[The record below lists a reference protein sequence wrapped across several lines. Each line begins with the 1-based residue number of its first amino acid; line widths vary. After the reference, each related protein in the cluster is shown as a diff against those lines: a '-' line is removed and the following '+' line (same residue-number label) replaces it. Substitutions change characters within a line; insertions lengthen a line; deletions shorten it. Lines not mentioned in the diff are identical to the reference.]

1 MTATTAIKAAVLRE
15 AGGSFAIEDVE
26 LGAPGE
32 NEVLVRTVATGI
44 CHTDLLVRDQ
54 VLPPAPP
61 AVLGHEG
68 SGVVEAVGA
77 AVSDVAVGDRVV
89 LAPHSCGG
97 CRGCLTGHPMRC
109 EAFMPLNFGGRR
121 ADGSTAYRDAQGAEL
136 SGHFF
141 GQSSFGDHI
150 VAHERSVVKVPDG
163 AALELLGPLGCG
175 LQTGAGAVLNVLS
188 PPAGSSLAVFGTGA
202 VGLAAV
208 MAARV
213 AGCGTI
219 VAVDLNKDRLDI
231 AVELGATHA
240 VDAGAADLNEQV
252 IRITGGGAD
261 FSLDAVGLPV
271 TLRNAVGVLNM
282 GGVAGLVGAG
292 GVGREVLLDLV
303 HLLFSRT
310 VTGIIEGDAVPQLFI
325 PRLIDLHLQGRFPF
339 DRLIQ
344 TYGFDEIGKAV
355 EDAHHGDT
363 IKPVLVY

>member
-1 MTATTAIKAAVLRE
+1 MTMTAIKAAVLRE
-15 AGGSFAIEDVE
+15 GGGSFAIEDME
-26 LGAPGE
+26 LGPPKDD
-32 NEVLVRTVATGI
+32 EVLVRTVATGI

-68 SGVVEAVGA
+68 SGVVEAVGSS
-77 AVSDVAVGDRVV
+77 VTGVAVGDRVV
-89 LAPHSCGG
+89 LAPHSCGQ

-121 ADGSTAYRDAQGAEL
+121 ADGSTAYRDAQGDEL
-136 SGHFF
+136 NGHFF

-150 VAHERSVVKVPDG
+150 VAHERSVVTVPD
-163 AALELLGPLGCG
+163 AAPLELLGPLGCG

-188 PPAGSSLAVFGTGA
+188 PPAGSSIAVFGTGA
-202 VGLAAV
+202 VGLAAI
-208 MAARV
+208 MAARL
-213 AGCGTI
+213 AGAGTI
-219 VAVDLNKDRLDI
+219 VAVDLNKERLDT

-240 VDAGAADLNEQV
+240 VDAAAGDVVEQV
-252 IRITGGGAD
+252 TRITGGGAD

-271 TLRNAVGVLNM
+271 TLRNAVDALNM

-292 GVGREVLLDLV
+292 GVGQEVALDLV
-303 HLLFSRT
+303 HMLFSRT
-310 VTGIIEGDAVPQLFI
+310 VTGIVEGDAVPQLFI

-344 TYGFDEIGKAV
+344 TYAFDEIGKAV
-355 EDAHHGDT
+355 EDAHSGRT
-363 IKPVLVY
+363 VKPVLVY